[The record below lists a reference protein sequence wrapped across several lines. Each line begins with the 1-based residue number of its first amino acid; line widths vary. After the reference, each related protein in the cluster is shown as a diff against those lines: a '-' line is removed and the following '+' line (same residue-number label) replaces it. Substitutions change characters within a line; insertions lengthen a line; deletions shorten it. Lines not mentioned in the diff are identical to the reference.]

1 VFRDSLRHRVRGGRL
16 FQFAVLAMLGV
27 AVPLLISA
35 NFLQSRTEVPPLS
48 IPSNVAWTEESL
60 ATASNGDAFRGSLLV
75 KRCDHCHGVE
85 GFSDRPATPNLA
97 SLDRLAVWKQLQDF
111 HYGKRI
117 SPVMQPIAAMLS
129 ARDSADLAAYY
140 SMLPTFPDPQDNR
153 SFPQAAPD
161 PAQTNRAALLVAL
174 GDAQR
179 GIPPCQSCH
188 GPVATVRAAPSL
200 AFQNSD
206 YVANQL
212 DRFASGTRGNDI
224 NMPMRII
231 AGQLSHDE
239 RHLLAQYYG
248 AGFGRLPAGTTIP
261 QGMKDMK

>member
-1 VFRDSLRHRVRGGRL
+1 MLRDSLRRRLRGGRL
-16 FQFAVLAMLGV
+16 FQFAAFALLGIAVLIM
-27 AVPLLISA
+27 SA
-35 NFLQSRTEVPPLS
+35 GTFPQTRTDAPPVS
-48 IPSNVAWTEESL
+48 VPSNVAWTEETL
-60 ATASNGDAFRGSLLV
+60 AIASNGDAFRGSLLV

-97 SLDRLAVWKQLQDF
+97 SLDRLAVWKELQDF

-117 SPVMQPIAAMLS
+117 SPVMQPIAAILS

-161 PAQTNRAALLVAL
+161 PAQTNRSALLVAL

-188 GPVATVRAAPSL
+188 GPVSTVKAAPSL
-200 AFQNSD
+200 ASQNSD

-212 DRFASGTRGNDI
+212 DRFASGARANDI
-224 NMPMRII
+224 NMAMRIV
-231 AGQLSHDE
+231 ASQLTPDE

-248 AGFGRLPAGTTIP
+248 AGFGRLPAGATIP

>member
-1 VFRDSLRHRVRGGRL
+1 MS
-16 FQFAVLAMLGV
+16 
-27 AVPLLISA
+27 
-35 NFLQSRTEVPPLS
+35 
-48 IPSNVAWTEESL
+48 PSNVAWTEENL
-60 ATASNGDAFRGSLLV
+60 AIASNGDAFRGSLLV

-85 GFSDRPATPNLA
+85 GFMRPAYH
-97 SLDRLAVWKQLQDF
+97 SKSRLPRPACCLEELQGF
-111 HYGKRI
+111 HYGKQI
-117 SPVMQPIAAMLS
+117 SPVMQPIAAILS

-161 PAQTNRAALLVAL
+161 PTQTNRAALLVTL

-188 GPVATVRAAPSL
+188 GPVATVKTAPSL
-200 AFQNSD
+200 ATQNSD

-212 DRFASGTRGNDI
+212 DRFASGTRANDI
-224 NMPMRII
+224 NMPMRIV
-231 AGQLSHDE
+231 ASQLTPDE
-239 RHLLAQYYG
+239 RHLLGQYYG
-248 AGFGRLPAGTTIP
+248 AGLGRLPAGATTP

>member
-1 VFRDSLRHRVRGGRL
+1 MLRDSLRRRL
-16 FQFAVLAMLGV
+16 RCGHPSHFTVFVLLGV
-27 AVPLLISA
+27 VVPVMLAATFVQLP
-35 NFLQSRTEVPPLS
+35 TETPAIHV
-48 IPSNVAWTEESL
+48 PSNVAWTEKTL
-60 ATASNGDAFRGSLLV
+60 DIASNGDAFRGSLLV

-97 SLDRLAVWKQLQDF
+97 SLDRLAVWKELQDF

-117 SPVMQPIAAMLS
+117 SPVMQPIAAILS

-161 PAQTNRAALLVAL
+161 PAQTNRSALLVAL

-188 GPVATVRAAPSL
+188 GPVATVKAAPSL
-200 AFQNSD
+200 ATQNSD

-212 DRFASGTRGNDI
+212 DRFASGARANDI
-224 NMPMRII
+224 NMAMRIV
-231 AGQLSHDE
+231 ASQLTPDE

-248 AGFGRLPAGTTIP
+248 AGFGRFPAGATIP

>member
-1 VFRDSLRHRVRGGRL
+1 MPRDSLRRRLRGRRL
-16 FQFAVLAMLGV
+16 SQSTVFVLLGV
-27 AVPLLISA
+27 AVPVVLAATFVQL
-35 NFLQSRTEVPPLS
+35 RTETPAIRV
-48 IPSNVAWTEESL
+48 PSNVAWTEENL
-60 ATASNGDAFRGSLLV
+60 AIASNGDAFRGSLLV

-85 GFSDRPATPNLA
+85 GFSDRPTTPNLA
-97 SLDRLAVWKQLQDF
+97 SLDRLAVWKELQDF

-117 SPVMQPIAAMLS
+117 SPVMQPIAAVLS

-188 GPVATVRAAPSL
+188 GPVATVKAAPSL
-200 AFQNSD
+200 ATQNSD
-206 YVANQL
+206 YVAHQL
-212 DRFASGTRGNDI
+212 DRFASGTRANDI
-224 NMPMRII
+224 NMPMRIV
-231 AGQLSHDE
+231 ASQLTPDE

-248 AGFGRLPAGTTIP
+248 AGFGRLPAGATTP